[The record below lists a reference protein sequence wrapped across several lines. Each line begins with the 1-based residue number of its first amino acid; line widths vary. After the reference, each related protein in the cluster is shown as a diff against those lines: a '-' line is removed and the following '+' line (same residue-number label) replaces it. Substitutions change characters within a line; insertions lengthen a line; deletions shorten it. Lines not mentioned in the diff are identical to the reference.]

1 MLAQTISQTTNMNTL
16 PGLGGVGNSLTHGRI
31 AQKSQV
37 QPHASSVASLR
48 RLGIA
53 NVYND
58 AQLLVVSKQRSRRTS
73 GLVFALAV
81 LFVVFACFVLI
92 TLRLFVYL
100 LYVYFTTTTIT
111 TTSEG

>member
-1 MLAQTISQTTNMNTL
+1 MLSVSQTTNMKSTT
-16 PGLGGVGNSLTHGRI
+16 PHSLTHGII
-31 AQKSQV
+31 AKKSQY
-37 QPHASSVASLR
+37 QPHDSSVASLR

-58 AQLLVVSKQRSRRTS
+58 AQLLVSKQRSRRTS

-100 LYVYFTTTTIT
+100 LYVYFTTNTIT